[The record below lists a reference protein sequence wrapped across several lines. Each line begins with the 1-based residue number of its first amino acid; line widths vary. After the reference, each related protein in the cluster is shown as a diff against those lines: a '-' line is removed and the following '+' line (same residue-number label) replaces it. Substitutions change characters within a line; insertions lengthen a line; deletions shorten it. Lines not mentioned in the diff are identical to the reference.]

1 MSLGK
6 KTRLRRLLGPSGRL
20 LGITMDHPIARGVL
34 PGLEDVETALA
45 AVAEG
50 RPDSVTLQKGIAEKL
65 FAPYAG
71 DVSLILKAT
80 SYSPFHPTF
89 DTPTATVEEA
99 VRLGAD
105 AVSIG
110 VLVGGDR
117 QDEQVAH
124 LGRVSREAERAG
136 MPLVAHIYPRGEL
149 LEGDRLSV
157 ENVAYAVRVGAE
169 LGVDLIKTEW
179 PGSVEAF
186 RKVVEAGAPSS
197 VALAGGAPGG
207 DLGSYFQMT
216 SDMLEAGGV
225 GVTYGRFVWG
235 HPRPGVVV
243 AALRSLLHEE
253 ATVDEALRM
262 VPASEQA

>member
-34 PGLEDVETALA
+34 PGVEDVESALA

-50 RPDSVTLQKGIAEKL
+50 RPDSVTLQKGIAEQL
-65 FAPYAG
+65 FGAHAG
-71 DVSLILKAT
+71 DISLILKIT
-80 SYSPFHPTF
+80 SYSPYHPTF

-105 AVSIG
+105 AVSVG

-124 LGRVSREAERAG
+124 LGRISRDAERAG

-149 LEGDRLSV
+149 LAGDRLSA
-157 ENVAYAVRVGAE
+157 ENVAYAVRLGAE

-179 PGSVEAF
+179 PGSAEAF
-186 RKVVEAGAPSS
+186 EKVVEAGRPSR
-197 VALAGGAPGG
+197 VALAGGAPGS
-207 DLGSYFQMT
+207 DLSSYFQMT
-216 SDMLEAGGV
+216 ADMLEVGGA

-235 HPRPGVVV
+235 HSHPGAVVE
-243 AALRSLLHEE
+243 ALRSLIHEG

-262 VPASEQA
+262 VPASEQG